1 MRTSS
6 RTVRAR
12 RVCVLGPKRPARANP
27 IAKCVKRSPG
37 SSGRSFKTRVQILE
51 EFGGL
56 RAAMKRSFAL
66 EKQVRRQAPTR
77 VHPPRP
83 HLADGASR
91 GGSLPMTGA
100 RLTAGLR
107 CENDVRGRFTLWP
120 PGDSHRTFRRS
131 AGAVASCAAPARAGV
146 AGRAARAVVGA
157 TPQSEGL
164 VRVRRQVCFHNLPPS
179 PRGRSHT
186 SNPSAGR
193 PRGAAVRR
201 RMEDRAARP
210 GLVPLAKSDAPS
222 SMAPCQR
229 SNRSGH

>member
-12 RVCVLGPKRPARANP
+12 GVCVLGPKRPARANP

-131 AGAVASCAAPARAGV
+131 AGAVASCASAARAGV

-164 VRVRRQVCFHNLPPS
+164 VRVRTQVCFHTPCPRPLGSLPIHQS
-179 PRGRSHT
+179 LRGK
-186 SNPSAGR
+186 
-193 PRGAAVRR
+193 AV
-201 RMEDRAARP
+201 
-210 GLVPLAKSDAPS
+210 
-222 SMAPCQR
+222 
-229 SNRSGH
+229 